1 MLQTLGSNNLVTNVR
16 ACHFGCARK
25 AVVGKTFIRTRS
37 LIGQHTPCWPAAET
51 WRASRHQRRVFV
63 HSMVM
68 RNNLNSAVVSAR
80 ETVMWLT
87 ISRLVSR
94 ILYRITSNF
103 QSKTKLASY
112 SYLLTYE
119 EIITLSVI
127 TKYEKCKAIDLI
139 TTNRLVRYIVNRNH
153 NLLIRNKKRDIRLT
167 SISWNFIYLYNYK
180 LWIWFYFLFLFF
192 FIPIYTWYR
201 LSKSKFSCAS

>member
-1 MLQTLGSNNLVTNVR
+1 MVT
-16 ACHFGCARK
+16 
-25 AVVGKTFIRTRS
+25 
-37 LIGQHTPCWPAAET
+37 
-51 WRASRHQRRVFV
+51 
-63 HSMVM
+63 

-167 SISWNFIYLYNYK
+167 SIS
-180 LWIWFYFLFLFF
+180 
-192 FIPIYTWYR
+192 
-201 LSKSKFSCAS
+201 